1 MDTSIPQ
8 QGTKHRNLQQIIAGL
23 TEGVLLIEPDQTL
36 AWANEAALAMH
47 GVRGLEELGRTVTEY
62 RTRFRLAYRNK
73 HSLSEGDYPI
83 SRVLAGEVFDEVIVD
98 VTRADDSDDRWVHKI
113 RSLVLNDGAG
123 RPELLVL
130 VIQDATE
137 RFSAEE
143 RFERAFNANPAP
155 AIVCRLSDLRCVKVN
170 RGFLEMTGYSR
181 DAAIGRS
188 VQELDVLEHAEKPE
202 QAATLLREGRT
213 IPQMEASIQVPDGSS
228 KSVIVAGQPIDIGDE
243 ACMLFTFI
251 DLEPRKKVE
260 DALRQSEERFATAFK
275 LAPVPMVVSAL
286 DGLRFLDVND
296 AFAAATGYL
305 AAELVG
311 HSASEVEL
319 WGSPAT
325 RMKLEKDFRAAATI
339 RNLEIQVWTK
349 SGGLLDCLLSADRVT
364 ILGQPCVL
372 SVVQDITERK
382 RSEIELF
389 AAIET
394 VMQDT
399 SWFSRTVI
407 EKLAELRHTD
417 RPGSRS
423 AGSTDLTSREQEVL
437 GLICEGLNDAGIAER
452 LGLKRNTV
460 RNHVSTI
467 YGKIDV
473 HSRSGAV
480 VWARQRG
487 FTGEKETRA
496 ERTARRR
503 KG

>member
-1 MDTSIPQ
+1 M
-8 QGTKHRNLQQIIAGL
+8 
-23 TEGVLLIEPDQTL
+23 
-36 AWANEAALAMH
+36 
-47 GVRGLEELGRTVTEY
+47 
-62 RTRFRLAYRNK
+62 
-73 HSLSEGDYPI
+73 
-83 SRVLAGEVFDEVIVD
+83 LAGEVFDEVVVE
-98 VTRADDSDDRWVHKI
+98 VTRAEDSDDHWVHKI
-113 RSLVLNDGAG
+113 RSLVLNDDAG

-155 AIVCRLSDLRCVKVN
+155 AIVYRLSDLRCIKVN
-170 RGFLEMTGYSR
+170 RGFLEMTGYGR
-181 DAAIGRS
+181 DEAIGRS

-202 QAATLLREGRT
+202 QAATLLQEGRT
-213 IPQMEASIQVPDGSS
+213 IPQMEACIRVPDGSN
-228 KSVIVAGQPIDIGDE
+228 KSVIVAGQPIEIGDE

-275 LAPVPMVVSAL
+275 LAPVPMAVSTL

-319 WGSPAT
+319 WGSPAM
-325 RMKLEKDFRAAATI
+325 RKKREKDFRAAATI

-349 SGGLLDCLLSADRVT
+349 DGELLDCLVSADRVT

-372 SVVQDITERK
+372 SVLQDITERK
-382 RSEIELF
+382 RSEIELL

-407 EKLAELRHTD
+407 EKLAESAPPGPD
-417 RPGSRS
+417 RPPECRVGRSDLARARS
-423 AGSTDLTSREQEVL
+423 ARIDLRRTERHPDRGATGPQAQHRAQPRF
-437 GLICEGLNDAGIAER
+437 NDLRQNRRPQPERRRR
-452 LGLKRNTV
+452 LGAPAW
-460 RNHVSTI
+460 
-467 YGKIDV
+467 V
-473 HSRSGAV
+473 HRKEGRSRGPTRV
-480 VWARQRG
+480 ARPRVIHLH
-487 FTGEKETRA
+487 
-496 ERTARRR
+496 
-503 KG
+503 